1 MLKTYWMVE
10 AAAISALTLNL
21 HFGWFYSFDSGN
33 GYSRGA
39 YYQLTHIA
47 PIAALLVVL

>member
-1 MLKTYWMVE
+1 MVE